1 MSLTKYVKHIK
12 QKLIEPEEDKSTS
25 NSEKFITLVSIIV
38 ISKRKIFSKD
48 IEI

>member
-1 MSLTKYVKHIK
+1 MPLMKYFKHVV

-38 ISKRKIFSKD
+38 IAKKKIFDKHT
-48 IEI
+48 EI